1 MGSVKARSSSRKR
14 DRSRSPQPRERET
27 MFGGRRKSPAP
38 ERGAED
44 AAMSDGKGGRQKG
57 KGKGKGK
64 EGKGSEDEQI
74 EVLTLLLKTAATVS
88 RHQSYLVH
96 TFLVPKTSHIAER
109 GLEAEQSYKE
119 KTKTKGHG
127 LGKPDTYIF
136 FRLLDEAQIRWKSEG
151 AEPKPEFTIIEK
163 FFEGDKYH
171 KPKEYVYAHAIS
183 QCRASQTFKGDL
195 IRISMR
201 INVMR
206 PDGKTIDEL
215 AEVIDV
221 LMRSITEDGGYLTDG
236 PPPKSATERNIQKAI
251 EKHYRPR

>member
-1 MGSVKARSSSRKR
+1 MLS
-14 DRSRSPQPRERET
+14 
-27 MFGGRRKSPAP
+27 GGRRKSPP
-38 ERGAED
+38 PDRGMED
-44 AAMSDGKGGRQKG
+44 AEGKGGRP

-64 EGKGSEDEQI
+64 EGKGNEDEQI
-74 EVLTLLLKTAATVS
+74 QVLTLLLKTAATVS

-96 TFLVPKTSHIAER
+96 TFLAPKGSQIAER
-109 GLEAEQSYKE
+109 GLEAEQSYKD

-151 AEPKPEFTIIEK
+151 AEPKPEFEIIEK
-163 FFEGDKYH
+163 FFEGGKYH
-171 KPKEYVYAHAIS
+171 KPKEYEYAPAIA

-201 INVMR
+201 VNVSR
-206 PDGKTIDEL
+206 PDGKTIKEL
-215 AEVIDV
+215 ADV
-221 LMRSITEDGGYLTDG
+221 VEILMKSIVAEGGVLTDG

-251 EKHYRPR
+251 EKHYKR